1 MNHQE
6 FFINKTI
13 PKPKVSK
20 PKVSKPKVSKPKVS
34 KPQKDMTD
42 VVKNTAKPRVY
53 RGGGGGGGGGRGGG
67 GGGRGG
73 GTTGAP
79 NITQYFIGGYANGS
93 GMSMGMPPMN
103 MTTSMPMNMTTS
115 MPTSI
120 PVPLPSVVGQTSIPV
135 PPPLPLATGHR
146 LGSGRSAF
154 NNISQSNPYNP
165 QLNPV
170 NLGRSQP
177 NPLAA
182 QAHDNIRRVDLQ
194 EIIDQLKKNSD
205 DTRSMRDNLQK
216 QSLNPNEV
224 QRIANDIKQLNT
236 QQTQM
241 LTNVKEYHS
250 ALTSQVNSQFQM
262 LGALA
267 TNKNR
272 GITTEIEKL
281 NTTADITKELV
292 MAHAI
297 SSLSVGK
304 GNTRGRQQSE
314 QQLFEVINKHS
325 TTLSGISK
333 YGTIRPE
340 TPPLASIPDRDA
352 LIDRAR
358 LTLLSPRPEIP
369 PPLGFSP
376 PLPLRLFS
384 RTTSPIQSVPAIQF
398 SNRPDRMRIAAE
410 GMISPRL
417 QGEEYSE
424 GAITVNNDDIPT
436 DGEYEDD
443 DDEAGAP

>member
-13 PKPKVSK
+13 PK

-67 GGGRGG
+67 GGGGRGG

-93 GMSMGMPPMN
+93 GMPMGMPPMN

-120 PVPLPSVVGQTSIPV
+120 PVPLPSVVGQTSITV
-135 PPPLPLATGHR
+135 PQPFPLATGNR
-146 LGSGRSAF
+146 LGGFGNGRSAL
-154 NNISQSNPYNP
+154 NNVSQSNPYNP

-170 NLGRSQP
+170 NLVRSQP
-177 NPLAA
+177 NQLAA

-194 EIIDQLKKNSD
+194 EIMDQLKKNSD
-205 DTRSMRDNLQK
+205 DTRLMRDNLQK

-224 QRIANDIKQLNT
+224 QRIANDLNQLNT

-250 ALTSQVNSQFQM
+250 SLTSQVNSQFQM

-304 GNTRGRQQSE
+304 GNTRDRQQTE
-314 QQLFEVINKHS
+314 QQLFDVISKHA

-340 TPPLASIPDRDA
+340 TPPLASMPDRDA

-358 LTLLSPRPEIP
+358 LTLLSPRPAIL

-384 RTTSPIQSVPAIQF
+384 RTTSPIQSVPAIQY
-398 SNRPDRMRIAAE
+398 SNRPAMRIAAE

-417 QGEEYSE
+417 QEYSE

-436 DGEYEDD
+436 DGEFEYE